1 MRTVIENVEYVDDKM
16 IVTCNVKIGQIRGVW
31 MGNTPPIVNDIC
43 HIELDIKKV
52 CPNIVKEFP
61 YEMNDVTNVCCGFN
75 EVVFKGICEDYDDE
89 VYYIRFMID
98 WLEML
103 DIEDF
108 NYKIN
113 IGDTVLFQ
121 TSIENIGIYPYEL
134 Y

>member
-1 MRTVIENVEYVDDKM
+1 M
-16 IVTCNVKIGQIRGVW
+16 KIGQIRGVW
-31 MGNTPPIVNDIC
+31 RGNTPPIVNDIC